1 MQPEIPLMMM
11 RDMGYDMMQLAL
23 QAKWDIQIRLFLCA
37 RGLTASFCPELSITR
52 CTIPAW

>member
-23 QAKWDIQIRLFLCA
+23 QAKWDIQTRLFLCA
-37 RGLTASFCPELSITR
+37 RGLTASFTR